1 MARGE
6 HRRGAEGRSDTQIGR
21 RAERTTTNRGER
33 IEARRPN
40 APHVDERMT
49 RREDGKTQHRDA
61 VRGAEGRDRRQER
74 RPEVKAAAD
83 TDASGTLSP
92 EERSAYKERVQT
104 THQEVK
110 SSRHDLAVEHTK
122 EYQALKAK
130 YDANGDGQLNRDEW
144 QAGKAEFKQTFGEN
158 VAEDME
164 LHQVNQ
170 GKRQSLLEPPTAPPP
185 ATPVPDKQ

>member
-1 MARGE
+1 MDARLKISIAMLCGLALAAPAEARGGGGGGFHRGGGGGLARGE
-6 HRRGAEGRSDTQIGR
+6 HRRGAEGRSDAQIGR

-33 IEARRPN
+33 IEARHPN

-130 YDANGDGQLNRDEW
+130 YDANGDGN
-144 QAGKAEFKQTFGEN
+144 
-158 VAEDME
+158 
-164 LHQVNQ
+164 
-170 GKRQSLLEPPTAPPP
+170 
-185 ATPVPDKQ
+185 